1 MSEDQRS
8 QYRVSGEDLGGIL
21 VHLTVGERLEQV
33 HLINVSA
40 AGSAVALPG
49 WSREKV
55 QELLLSSE
63 EPPALL
69 IQSVR
74 LREPL
79 DILCRVAHLDEL
91 ESGCVLGLSF
101 KRRVEQ
107 EESLDRALL
116 RVFNRRS
123 AVRIETD
130 PHEPVVVTLQDFRG
144 TELTRGLMRD
154 LSLTG
159 MGLHVSTASLAALGS
174 GVPVR
179 MRFRLRGELLEVQG
193 TVRYSRPGEARGYL
207 HGEKVA
213 VGHLGI
219 EFATDSVTQMALAH
233 PVASWVMS
241 RQLEM
246 RREAKETEDR
256 RDFS

>member
-1 MSEDQRS
+1 MSEDKRR
-8 QYRVSGEDLGGIL
+8 QYRVSGEDLTGIR
-21 VHLTVGERLEQV
+21 VHLAVGTRTEQV
-33 HLINVSA
+33 HLIDVSA

-49 WSREKV
+49 WSRESV
-55 QELLLSSE
+55 EQLLSSSD

-79 DILCRVAHLDEL
+79 DILCRIVHIDEM
-91 ESGCVLGLSF
+91 EAGCVVGLSF
-101 KRRVEQ
+101 MRRVEQ

-123 AVRIETD
+123 AVRIQTD
-130 PHEPVVVTLQDFRG
+130 PHEPVVVVLQDAHG

-159 MGLHVSTASLAALGS
+159 MGLHVSTDSLAVLEAGTEL
-174 GVPVR
+174 R
-179 MRFRLRGELLEVQG
+179 LRFMLRGEVLEVPG
-193 TVRYSRPGEARGYL
+193 TIRYSRPGEAQGFRY
-207 HGEKVA
+207 GETVR
-213 VGHLGI
+213 VGQLGV
-219 EFATDSVTQMALAH
+219 EFGTGAVTQMALAH

-246 RREAKETEDR
+246 CREAKETEER
-256 RDFS
+256 RDFG